1 MAVEVTQA
9 KSTLGLECVSID
21 LAGRTLESALTSAE
35 ITGYRSLLGQL
46 IRLGQQSQ
54 IRVLVCV
61 SGCSVTEQSDA
72 RRCQSVDQMVD
83 QARSTA
89 EMGFV
94 CDLKTCSVICCA
106 DAAFANAE
114 GAQSGR
120 IVGLARR
127 LELVTTGRF

>member
-1 MAVEVTQA
+1 M
-9 KSTLGLECVSID
+9 
-21 LAGRTLESALTSAE
+21 
-35 ITGYRSLLGQL
+35 
-46 IRLGQQSQ
+46 
-54 IRVLVCV
+54 
-61 SGCSVTEQSDA
+61 TEQSDA

-114 GAQSGR
+114 GAQCGWF
-120 IVGLARR
+120 VGLTHR
-127 LELVTTGRF
+127 LELVKNWTF